1 MTFPSRASDSGDP
14 PRDHRRAGASGVLV
28 AGFGHGATLAAGS
41 SNPVYAH
48 KGNRDSRM
56 AFRRALVVDDSKTA
70 RQSLARRLAAYDLEV
85 AFADC
90 GEAALDFLHQELVDV
105 IFMDHT
111 MPGMDG
117 LEAVSAIKSNP
128 RTATIPV
135 MMYTTREGEVYVSQ
149 ARALGAVGV
158 LPKQFHPNV
167 LFEMLQQLG
176 LVTDRRNGEPPTRDP
191 PPRRRVTDVVEEMD
205 PVREPRALEDSVQT
219 LVQRIL
225 EAQHLKLHTA
235 LLSAQKRLAREAA
248 REALQQ
254 YAADRAG
261 EESPAPESRHSW
273 IARGGATVLGL
284 AVLALLAFGWQMVR
298 QRDAALL
305 EVARLQA
312 ATRNEL
318 DALSRRSAGLD
329 DAVRRQSEDARLR
342 SEAAARALTWS
353 LNQQMIV
360 PFGALP
366 FDDTAAE
373 QLMTLLGH
381 LSAMDFHGTL
391 VVTAELAPFCVT
403 DDVPSRLAPEA
414 LPIDDCPALT
424 NPQGTPISIGALQ
437 SVAFASALVD
447 APPPPGITLY
457 LGMRTIAVEDID
469 HFSGGLATAGQWN
482 ARAAARNRLTFDLEP
497 RGAREELATRERP
510 AAY

>member
-1 MTFPSRASDSGDP
+1 
-14 PRDHRRAGASGVLV
+14 
-28 AGFGHGATLAAGS
+28 
-41 SNPVYAH
+41 
-48 KGNRDSRM
+48 M

-176 LVTDRRNGEPPTRDP
+176 LVTDRRNGESPTQDP
-191 PPRRRVTDVVEEMD
+191 PPRRRVTDVVEETD

-225 EAQHLKLHTA
+225 EAQHLTLRTE
-235 LLSAQKRLAREAA
+235 LLSAQKRLAQESAREAA

-261 EESPAPESRHSW
+261 AESPAPASRHSW

-318 DALSRRSAGLD
+318 DALSRRSAGVD
-329 DAVRRQSEDARLR
+329 DAVRRQSEVARLR
-342 SEAAARALTWS
+342 SEAAVRALTWS
-353 LNQQMIV
+353 LNQRMIV
-360 PFGALP
+360 PFDALP

-373 QLMTLLGH
+373 QLTTLLGH

-403 DDVPSRLAPEA
+403 DDVPSRLAPEE
-414 LPIDDCPALT
+414 LPIDDCPALA

-457 LGMRTIAVEDID
+457 LGTRTIAAEDFD
-469 HFSGGLATAGQWN
+469 RFSGGLATAGQWN

-497 RGAREELATRERP
+497 RGVREELATRERP